1 MNLKEPGVH
10 PSRHFAFGICFGLL
24 LASCAGFQFKYYALD
39 AASYEGAL
47 RGPEPKDD
55 LPLTECQPDA
65 RVRGKCVVMLV
76 EEFTKFRVDYD
87 RIKTQL
93 NECQSNP

>member
-1 MNLKEPGVH
+1 MNLKEQGAR
-10 PSRHFAFGICFGLL
+10 PSKSFAFGLLFGLV
-24 LASCAGFQFKYYALD
+24 LAGCAGFQYKYYALD

-76 EEFTKFRVDYD
+76 DEFRAFRIDYD

-93 NECQSNP
+93 NECQSSQ